1 LLNGLKMAKAIIHP
15 WGVVI
20 TRESEDDDGKPEPID
35 YLDVLQEVMESK
47 AKASDDT
54 WKQAF
59 KEIMWGEA

>member
-1 LLNGLKMAKAIIHP
+1 
-15 WGVVI
+15 VVI